1 MFIHGIIGRHEK
13 MFWPQSRLSTRS
25 SADTKKNVLTAI
37 AFIDTIISRYEKN
50 VLTAI
55 AFIDAII
62 GRYEKMPDRNRFI
75 DAIVGR

>member
-55 AFIDAII
+55 GLSTRSSADKIENEYF
-62 GRYEKMPDRNRFI
+62 RLSRVF
-75 DAIVGR
+75 